1 MSRSQALPLA
11 DRFYE
16 AALDGALWDE
26 ALQVYAEAFGGVG
39 TVILQPG
46 VASPILSVTSGVR
59 DAVEQYNAFW
69 WREDLILLTA
79 QRLGLDRPG
88 LTWDD
93 DFISAETK
101 ARSYYFQEF
110 LRTLDIG
117 GVATTI
123 VEHSGTNLAINVQR
137 RYGLGAPDADERERF
152 ADVSRHLSRALALR
166 LRLDQAEAVQ
176 GVLAQRL
183 SHFDCAVAVTDCT
196 GRVVDSNAAFEALS
210 TEGITLREGRVHLA
224 ASQMQRAFEAMLR
237 SVNGGGASAVSSDTL
252 VVPRPGSLLPLL
264 LRITP
269 LTGRAAE
276 RFTGFTPVHGALISV
291 LNPTHRAY
299 PDLSKVLL
307 ALGLTSAQ
315 ARVALLIAAGHSSR
329 SAAEALAVSEE
340 TVRTHLKSVY
350 ARLGLS
356 RQADLVRLVAKAVP
370 FAA

>member
-1 MSRSQALPLA
+1 MSPSRDLVLA
-11 DRFYE
+11 DQFYE
-16 AALDGALWDE
+16 AVLDGALWDG
-26 ALQVYAEAFGGVG
+26 ALQAYAEAFGGIG

-46 VASPILSVTSGVR
+46 IASPILSVTSGIR
-59 DAVEQYNAFW
+59 EAVEQYNAFW

-93 DFISAETK
+93 DFLSAETK
-101 ARSYYFQEF
+101 TRSVYFQDF

-117 GVATTI
+117 GVATTV
-123 VEHSGTNLAINVQR
+123 VEQNGTNLAINVQR
-137 RYGLGAPDADERERF
+137 RYGLGPPDPDERALF
-152 ADVSRHLSRALALR
+152 AQVSRHLSRALALR
-166 LRLDQAEAVQ
+166 LRLDQGEAVQ
-176 GVLAQRL
+176 GALAQRL
-183 SHFDCAVAVTDCT
+183 SHFDCAVAVTDRT
-196 GRVVDSNAAFEALS
+196 GRVVDSNAAFAALS
-210 TEGITLREGRVHLA
+210 AEGLTLRDGRVHLA

-237 SVNGGGASAVSSDTL
+237 SVTGQGQPAGSPDTL

-276 RFTGFTPVHGALISV
+276 RFAGLTPVHGALISV
-291 LNPTHRAY
+291 LNPTHSAY
-299 PDLSKVLL
+299 PDLSKVLVS
-307 ALGLTSAQ
+307 LGLTSAQ
-315 ARVALLIAAGHSSR
+315 ARVALLIAAGHGTR
-329 SAAEALAVSEE
+329 IAAEALAVGEE

-370 FAA
+370 FGT